1 MATNKKV
8 TKTDIIFDD
17 KRVTL
22 KSTYDKAGIKYFIQ
36 PCKNKYGQYPSCIKK
51 VNSQGDMIMSE
62 KERDAYSEGRAVF
75 FPENHIFVVT
85 SGKSYNLDDPYEKAE
100 WEAIENCPLIA
111 KSRDERDANGNLTAQ
126 GQLLIIQQDMEQLN
140 YILIVLALL
149 FSVVLHVS
157 SSFIRQSRLS
167 MTILVELTDR

>member
-1 MATNKKV
+1 MLNEIMMATNKKV

-17 KRVTL
+17 KRITL

-75 FPENHIFVVT
+75 SQRTI
-85 SGKSYNLDDPYEKAE
+85 S
-100 WEAIENCPLIA
+100 
-111 KSRDERDANGNLTAQ
+111 
-126 GQLLIIQQDMEQLN
+126 LL
-140 YILIVLALL
+140 
-149 FSVVLHVS
+149 
-157 SSFIRQSRLS
+157 
-167 MTILVELTDR
+167 